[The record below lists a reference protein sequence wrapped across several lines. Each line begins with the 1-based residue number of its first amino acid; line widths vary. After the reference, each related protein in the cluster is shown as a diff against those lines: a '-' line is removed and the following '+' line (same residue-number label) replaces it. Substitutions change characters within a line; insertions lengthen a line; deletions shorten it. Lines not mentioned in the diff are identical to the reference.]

1 MRFSIIIPVYN
12 CEDYLAEAIES
23 ALHQTYNDFE
33 IILVDDGSKDGSGSI
48 CERYKNSHPGR
59 ISVVHQENSGPLA
72 ARRAGY
78 HLANGEMILSLDGDD
93 ALRHDALQRINEILT
108 LYDVDLIIFGMS
120 RKSDFS
126 TLDSGKLFDTDCYIT
141 DNDKIALIH
150 AACSSSN
157 LNSMCS
163 KAFKRELLDYDVDY
177 QQYGYFYY
185 AEDLLQ
191 SLPLIEKAS
200 TAYYLNE
207 PLYYYRVNYGS
218 STKRFNT
225 LQLEQRLV
233 VWNIQIQYAQ
243 KWAKEYGDFHIVTE
257 TASSGLMSFAEV
269 VQAASEGLSYLG
281 AKHFLQDQTLERG
294 FQRAYEL
301 GASAKNLRID
311 YRLIVHLYR
320 KRLFCLIV
328 ALSKAKRQI
337 RKAIGR

>member
-12 CEDYLAEAIES
+12 CEEYLSEAIES
-23 ALHQTYNDFE
+23 ALQQEYDDFE
-33 IILVDDGSKDGSGSI
+33 VILVDDGSKDGSSSI
-48 CERYKNSHPGR
+48 CDRYKNLHPNR
-59 ISVVHQENSGPLA
+59 ISVVHQDNSGPLV

-78 HLANGEMILSLDGDD
+78 HLANGEVILSLDGDD
-93 ALRHDALQRINEILT
+93 ALRHDALQRINEILAK
-108 LYDVDLIIFGMS
+108 YEADIILFGMS

-126 TLDSGKLFDTDCYIT
+126 TMDSGKLFEADRYIYG
-141 DNDKIALIH
+141 NDKTALIH
-150 AACSSSN
+150 KVCSSSD

-163 KAFKRELLDYDVDY
+163 KAFKRELFDYDVDY

-191 SLPLIEKAS
+191 SLPLIEKAR

-233 VWNIQIQYAQ
+233 VWNIQTQYAQ

-257 TASSGLMSFAEV
+257 VASSGLMSFAEV
-269 VQAASEGLSYLG
+269 VQAASEGLSFLE
-281 AKHFLQDQTLERG
+281 ARHFLHDQALKRG

-301 GASAKNLRID
+301 GASERSLRID
-311 YRLIVHLYR
+311 YRLMVWLYKNRHFCSIV
-320 KRLFCLIV
+320 V
-328 ALSKAKRQI
+328 LSKAKGQI
-337 RKAIGR
+337 RKALGR

>member
-23 ALHQTYNDFE
+23 ALHQTYKDFE
-33 IILVDDGSKDGSGSI
+33 VILVDDGSKDGSGTI
-48 CERYKNSHPGR
+48 CERYKNSYPNR
-59 ISVVHQENSGPLA
+59 VSVVHQENSGPLA

-93 ALRHDALQRINEILT
+93 VLRHDALQRINEILT
-108 LYDVDLIIFGMS
+108 QYDVDLILFGMS

-126 TLDSGKLFDTDCYIT
+126 TMDSGKLFDADRYIPG
-141 DNDKIALIH
+141 DVKIALIH
-150 AACSSSN
+150 KACSSSD

-163 KAFKRELLDYDVDY
+163 KAFKRELLDHDVDY
-177 QQYGYFYY
+177 QKYGYFYY

-191 SLPLIEKAS
+191 SLPLVEKSRAS
-200 TAYYLNE
+200 YYLDE
-207 PLYYYRVNYGS
+207 PLYYYRVNYES
-218 STKRFNT
+218 STKRFNA

-243 KWAKEYGDFHIVTE
+243 KWAKEYGDFNIVSE

-269 VQAASEGLSYLG
+269 VQAASEGLPYLG

-301 GASAKNLRID
+301 GASANNLRID

-320 KRLFCLIV
+320 KRFFCLIV
-328 ALSKAKRQI
+328 ALSKAKRLI